1 MIAKRN
7 YHSPDALEREVER
20 LFNTGFQ
27 FVALTTELEKDRN
40 FVCLDR
46 AGAAIVV
53 QNFKGELRAFQ
64 NICTH
69 RFNKIQT
76 EDRGNRPLS
85 CRYHGW
91 TFDRTGAPSG
101 LPKREQFT
109 GPSGEIDASLC
120 LPQYPIEVCGKFVFV
135 NMGGGA
141 ASLNEHLG
149 DFYETLEEI
158 SVHIGAEIH
167 SCTVPHA
174 ANWKLLVE
182 NVLECYHCATVHRD
196 TFIPLG
202 VGKKPIDQVIL
213 SGDHSSSHFPRVDEE
228 REHLR
233 QRYLSHLKS
242 RGFAHNS
249 FYHIYIFPNLFISSG
264 EGLSFYVGNAL
275 PVSPAE
281 TNLRMRIF
289 EPAVELSEK
298 HRARQDPINAG
309 TIETSLALVEEDRA
323 ILEMIQRGIGL
334 SDRPGRIGAEE
345 IRIKAYMERYAH
357 HMEPASSYPRLSS
370 LAGGAKAVA
379 PAGTDR

>member
-1 MIAKRN
+1 MIPKRN
-7 YHSPDALEREVER
+7 YHSPDVLDREIER
-20 LFNTGFQ
+20 LFNTGYQ
-27 FVALTTELEKDRN
+27 FVALTTELEEDRD

-76 EDRGNRPLS
+76 DDRGNRPLS

-101 LPKREQFT
+101 MPKREQFT
-109 GPSGEIDASLC
+109 AETGEIDAGLC
-120 LPQYPIEVCGKFVFV
+120 LPRYPIEVCGKFVFA
-135 NMGGGA
+135 NLGGELG
-141 ASLNEHLG
+141 SLREHLG
-149 DFYETLEEI
+149 DFYGTLEEI
-158 SVHIGAEIH
+158 SPHIGAEIH
-167 SCTVPHA
+167 SCVVPHA

-182 NVLECYHCATVHRD
+182 NVLECYHCATVHRN

-202 VGKKPIDQVIL
+202 VGKRPIDQVVT
-213 SGDHSSSHFPRVDEE
+213 SRDHSSSHFPRVNEQ

-275 PVSPAE
+275 PTSATE

-289 EPAVELSEK
+289 EPAVELSDK
-298 HRARQDPINAG
+298 HRARQAPINEG

-323 ILEMIQRGIGL
+323 ILETIQRGIAL
-334 SDRPGRIGAEE
+334 AQRSGRIGAEE
-345 IRIKAYMERYAH
+345 VRIKAYMERYIEY
-357 HMEPASSYPRLSS
+357 MEAAADYPRASS
-370 LAGGAKAVA
+370 LAGRAKAVA
-379 PAGTDR
+379 PAGTER